1 MLCSHT
7 LACFQRRHYL
17 WIRHSLRATVSMDT
31 ILCFDRERAKITGER
46 KTCNIPCYPDQTRE
60 PQRQERR
67 RKEGGK
73 ENTKYR
79 NAGDIFHE
87 TDLGTSRTN
96 GGFHVLGL
104 LIFPFM
110 VNLFKNHT
118 VLTQLLSR
126 TQM

>member
-1 MLCSHT
+1 MLPRSNQG
-7 LACFQRRHYL
+7 AP
-17 WIRHSLRATVSMDT
+17 
-31 ILCFDRERAKITGER
+31 KTG
-46 KTCNIPCYPDQTRE
+46 
-60 PQRQERR
+60 
-67 RKEGGK
+67 RKEEGK